1 MRFYRPKSFL
11 VLVLI
16 GFAVVA
22 LPLLLALVNAEIFM
36 ARLAQRSSEALH
48 RSVTVIQGSRNLVEE
63 LLALERRVRQYQ
75 VLGDPDLLQD
85 ISEKHRQFGQTID
98 QLLALAQ
105 EEQQQKHLMTLKS
118 EEGTLYQLWL
128 DGASDGTA
136 TGKALVERFALLT
149 ARAKQIY
156 EENQELIVQEA
167 EAMQQAT
174 RRARKLLSWLP
185 LALVPVTAL
194 IVALFAA
201 LIAKPIR
208 QIDQSI
214 NRLGEGDFKKPIQ
227 VGGPRDLEFLGRRL
241 DWLRVR
247 LGEVERD
254 KSKFVAHVSHE
265 LKTPLASIREGSEL
279 LAEEVVGQLSE
290 QQREVVTILQR
301 NGLQL
306 QKLIDNLLGFSRA
319 QAKGTPYRRGQIDL
333 APLVESVVAD
343 HRAMVMK
350 KEIELNLDLADV
362 PIWGDLERLRI
373 VIDNL
378 LSNAVKFTPPEG
390 EILVRVAERGDQV
403 LLEVADSG
411 PGIPDAERS
420 KVYDPFYQGNT
431 PYVGP
436 VKGTGLGLSI
446 VQEYVREHG
455 GRLEQTDSI
464 LGGAC
469 FRVFLPRGER
479 GRNS

>member
-22 LPLLLALVNAEIFM
+22 MPLLLALVNAEIFM
-36 ARLAQRSSEALH
+36 DRLARRSSDALY
-48 RSVTVIQGSRNLVEE
+48 RSVNVIQGSRNLVEE
-63 LLALERRVRQYQ
+63 LLFLERRFRQYQ
-75 VLGDPDLLQD
+75 VLGDPELLED
-85 ISEKHRQFGQTID
+85 ISEKHRQFVHTID
-98 QLLALAQ
+98 QLLVLVQ
-105 EEQQQKHLMTLKS
+105 EEKQQKRLITLKT
-118 EEGTLYQLWL
+118 EEATLYQLWL
-128 DGASDGTA
+128 DGTSGGPEA
-136 TGKALVERFALLT
+136 GKVLVERFALLT

-167 EAMQQAT
+167 EAMQEAT
-174 RRARKLLSWLP
+174 NRARKFLSWLP
-185 LALVPVTAL
+185 LALLPVTG
-194 IVALFAA
+194 IFVALFAA

-265 LKTPLASIREGSEL
+265 LKTPLASICEGAEL
-279 LAEEVVGQLSE
+279 LAEEVVGQLGE

-306 QKLIDNLLGFSRA
+306 RKLIDNLLDYSRA
-319 QAKGTPYRRGQIDL
+319 EAKVLPYRRGQIDI
-333 APLVESVVAD
+333 APLVEEVVED

-350 KEIELNLDLADV
+350 KEIQLKLDLVDV
-362 PIWGDLERLRI
+362 HIWGDLERLR
-373 VIDNL
+373 VVVDNL
-378 LSNAVKFTPPEG
+378 LSNAVKFTPPKG
-390 EILVRVAERGDQV
+390 DIAVSVAERGAEV
-403 LLEVADSG
+403 LVEVADSG
-411 PGIPDAERS
+411 PGIPDSEQS
-420 KVYDPFYQGNT
+420 KIYQPFYQVDT

-446 VQEYVREHG
+446 VKEYVRDHG
-455 GRLEQTDSI
+455 GRLELADSL

-479 GRNS
+479 GRRS